1 MEWKNIVQDLLL
13 EDIYL
18 DIKELKN
25 IAIKTFEKIKGT
37 STQLP
42 RLIEI
47 MDDTEKIQKLRIKN

>member
-1 MEWKNIVQDLLL
+1 MEWKNIAQDLLL

>member
-1 MEWKNIVQDLLL
+1 MEWKNIAQNLLL